1 MKLSALL
8 LILLLFAGPASPA
21 QMGQMGQVDTLELE
35 KNEIMYQ
42 LKIYKDVTEY
52 LDEVF
57 RQFSDGY
64 LDPPTAQHK
73 INLLH
78 HEYNKL
84 VTPVPKAAQKLH
96 DLVQQ
101 LLSRVEN
108 YFIYRERFF
117 RESGELN
124 YKIAKTKYEL
134 LQEADRLMFMYQ

>member
-1 MKLSALL
+1 MKTIAIIILS
-8 LILLLFAGPASPA
+8 LFACSSAYA
-21 QMGQMGQVDTLELE
+21 VQLGQVDSYEVQ

-57 RQFSDGY
+57 QQFSDGY

-84 VTPVPKAAQKLH
+84 VDPVPAEAERLH
-96 DLVQQ
+96 FLVNQ

-124 YKIAKTKYEL
+124 LKIAQTKFEL
-134 LQEADRLMFMYQ
+134 LKEADRLMFMYQ